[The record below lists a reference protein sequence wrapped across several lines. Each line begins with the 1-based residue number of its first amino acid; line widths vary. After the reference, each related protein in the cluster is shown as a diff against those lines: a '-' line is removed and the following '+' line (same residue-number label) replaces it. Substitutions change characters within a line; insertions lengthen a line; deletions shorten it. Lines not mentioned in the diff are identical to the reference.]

1 MKNQAEIKST
11 YSPIADIKG
20 SWKIDKSELPTLG
33 ISSSSGVNPADE
45 VRTLVGKIGEIDA
58 VLEVR
63 ALAPQAKNLK
73 RIKFEVKLKPETDLA
88 QGSWDLVRNL
98 VIDYSWNLRDRTKEK
113 WYFHA
118 DLVEY
123 FGKTSHKKVASYPQ
137 EDATSKLKII
147 EFPSPQLEVISS

>member
-1 MKNQAEIKST
+1 MSNETVIKSSEPK
-11 YSPIADIKG
+11 YSPIVVSISSCKVYEP
-20 SWKIDKSELPTLG
+20 KSATSG
-33 ISSSSGVNPADE
+33 ISSSSGVHPADE

-63 ALAPQAKNLK
+63 ALAPQADNLK

-123 FGKTSHKKVASYPQ
+123 FGKTSHEKVASYPQ
-137 EDATSKLKII
+137 ET
-147 EFPSPQLEVISS
+147 QLQAHLMLSQFSFLN